1 MSGNATPLPQWTES
15 YALLRD
21 RIATFPSTGQLRSV
35 DINGED
41 PELLRYWP
49 TSGWSPSSEYR
60 RLILLGA
67 PNTEVAE
74 SLKAAG
80 WNETSAMNLLAA
92 KPDDVEQVVKLAETS
107 SVFEAPM
114 DNYDVVEV
122 AEFDRP
128 VARGRMHYG
137 STYGLLSDPD
147 LQAPTNPDLV
157 RRAVLANFAG
167 AAYSHGLPWI
177 LLVASADQLGSMTE
191 GWSKATSISIWQ
203 QS

>member
-67 PNTEVAE
+67 
-74 SLKAAG
+74 
-80 WNETSAMNLLAA
+80 
-92 KPDDVEQVVKLAETS
+92 
-107 SVFEAPM
+107 
-114 DNYDVVEV
+114 
-122 AEFDRP
+122 
-128 VARGRMHYG
+128 
-137 STYGLLSDPD
+137 
-147 LQAPTNPDLV
+147 
-157 RRAVLANFAG
+157 
-167 AAYSHGLPWI
+167 
-177 LLVASADQLGSMTE
+177 
-191 GWSKATSISIWQ
+191 
-203 QS
+203 

>member
-1 MSGNATPLPQWTES
+1 
-15 YALLRD
+15 
-21 RIATFPSTGQLRSV
+21 
-35 DINGED
+35 
-41 PELLRYWP
+41 
-49 TSGWSPSSEYR
+49 
-60 RLILLGA
+60 A

>member
-35 DINGED
+35 DSNGED

-49 TSGWSPSSEYR
+49 TSDWSPNSEYR
-60 RLILLGA
+60 RLILLGTPQA
-67 PNTEVAE
+67 EVAQ

-80 WNETSAMNLLAA
+80 WTETSTMNLLAA

-177 LLVASADQLGSMTE
+177 LLVASVDHLDLMTQ